1 MENSNKPSSSSVQD
15 VEKKSLANK
24 STKKMSSSS
33 MKAAKM
39 PVKMQSKKSNP
50 LKKKGTGKVFKKSL
64 AKNTKKGPFKAKSAK
79 KQAACCREGCCK
91 EGCCRGGCCREGCT
105 PKKSTSSTKK
115 GPFKAKSAKKQAAT
129 LKKSTS
135 SSEGL
140 LKTRAASNRASL
152 DSLMAGFQTEGRA
165 KTALG
170 MPLKD
175 FSESAV
181 SLLLSN
187 YKVEN
192 EKVLSTTALAMSAEA
207 SKSKDKTLSSLERY
221 QQFFTEEKTSSL
233 LSPKGSRLLGHAE
246 DLNTEANAALQTLLL
261 VSAMN
266 LTGKRPSG
274 SSLKLASR
282 KSIGLSKTDTKKRLL
297 LIATMA
303 EILHQKSNNFE
314 DKKLSAQLAKIYK
327 DLNKMVADF

>member
-15 VEKKSLANK
+15 AALANN
-24 STKKMSSSS
+24 STKMKTSP
-33 MKAAKM
+33 MKAAKN
-39 PVKMQSKKSNP
+39 PVKMQKSKKQVAMSEKSTTLES
-50 LKKKGTGKVFKKSL
+50 LKKKGTGKVFKKNL
-64 AKNTKKGPFKAKSAK
+64 AKNTKNSPLNVKAAKNPAK
-79 KQAACCREGCCK
+79 KQDGI
-91 EGCCRGGCCREGCT
+91 
-105 PKKSTSSTKK
+105 
-115 GPFKAKSAKKQAAT
+115 
-129 LKKSTS
+129 LKKSM
-135 SSEGL
+135 
-140 LKTRAASNRASL
+140 KTRTASNRASL
-152 DSLMAGFQTEGRA
+152 DSLMADFQIEGRA

-181 SLLLSN
+181 ALLMSN

-192 EKVLSTTALAMSAEA
+192 EKVLSTTALAMSAAA

-233 LSPKGSRLLGHAE
+233 LSPEGSRLLGHAE
-246 DLNTEANAALQTLLL
+246 DLNNEANAALQTLLL

-266 LTGKRPSG
+266 LTGKKPAG
-274 SSLKLASR
+274 SSLKLTSR
-282 KSIGLSKTDTKKRLL
+282 KSIGLSKADTKKRLL

-303 EILHQKSNNFE
+303 EILHQKSNTFE

-327 DLNKMVADF
+327 DLNKMIVDF

>member
-1 MENSNKPSSSSVQD
+1 MGD

-39 PVKMQSKKSNP
+39 PMKMQKSKKQVALSKKSNP
-50 LKKKGTGKVFKKSL
+50 LKTGKVFKKSL
-64 AKNTKKGPFKAKSAK
+64 AKNTKNSPLKS
-79 KQAACCREGCCK
+79 
-91 EGCCRGGCCREGCT
+91 
-105 PKKSTSSTKK
+105 S
-115 GPFKAKSAKKQAAT
+115 KKQAAT

-135 SSEGL
+135 SSEDL

-221 QQFFTEEKTSSL
+221 QQFFTEEKTNSL

-282 KSIGLSKTDTKKRLL
+282 KSIGLSKVDTKKRLL

>member
-1 MENSNKPSSSSVQD
+1 MENSNNPSSSNMKD
-15 VEKKSLANK
+15 VAQSPEKKSLAKK
-24 STKKMSSSS
+24 STKKVSPMSKKSTTLRSLKKKGMGEVIKKS
-33 MKAAKM
+33 LATNTKKSPLKMKAAK
-39 PVKMQSKKSNP
+39 NP
-50 LKKKGTGKVFKKSL
+50 
-64 AKNTKKGPFKAKSAK
+64 AK
-79 KQAACCREGCCK
+79 
-91 EGCCRGGCCREGCT
+91 
-105 PKKSTSSTKK
+105 KKSTT
-115 GPFKAKSAKKQAAT
+115 T
-129 LKKSTS
+129 
-135 SSEGL
+135 SEGGM
-140 LKTRAASNRASL
+140 KTRATSNRASL

-181 SLLLSN
+181 ALLMSN

-192 EKVLSTTALAMSAEA
+192 EKVLSTTALAMSSGA

-246 DLNTEANAALQTLLL
+246 DLNVEANAALQALLL

-266 LTGKRPSG
+266 LTGKKPAG
-274 SSLKLASR
+274 SSMKLATR
-282 KSIGLSKTDTKKRLL
+282 KSIGLSKIDTKKRLL

-303 EILHQKSNNFE
+303 EILHQKSNTFE

-327 DLNKMVADF
+327 DLNKMVADY